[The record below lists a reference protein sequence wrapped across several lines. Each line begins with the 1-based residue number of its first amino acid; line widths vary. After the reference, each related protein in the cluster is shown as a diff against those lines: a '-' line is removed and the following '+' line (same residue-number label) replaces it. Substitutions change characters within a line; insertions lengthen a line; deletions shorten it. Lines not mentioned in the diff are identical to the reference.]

1 MKVVLCGPPHSG
13 KSCLRQGLK
22 SILSQLPDA
31 PYPYVITACPDG
43 EGAWFHET
51 ATNNPELAKQLKKLN
66 KQAFSPEFANKIAAD
81 VACCIEELVL
91 VDVGG
96 IIDDK
101 NRLICGGATHA
112 IILAADPADF
122 AAWLQFCQQL
132 NLQVVAQIESCYQ
145 ATADRIDGIRDNV
158 LYGAVHYLER
168 GEDLSERPMIQKLAE
183 HLLALPPVKQCAV
196 LSGNE

>member
-66 KQAFSPEFANKIAAD
+66 KQAFSQQFANKIAAD
-81 VACCIEELVL
+81 VACCIEDLVL

-112 IILAADPADF
+112 IILSGDRAAFLEWEA
-122 AAWLQFCQQL
+122 FCQSL
-132 NLQVVAQIESCYQ
+132 GLEVIARIESCYE
-145 ATADRIDGIRDNV
+145 AKADRVDAVVGS
-158 LYGAVHYLER
+158 LLHGAVHYLER
-168 GEDLSERPMIQKLAE
+168 GQDLSGRPMIQALAQ
-183 HLLALPPVKQCAV
+183 HV
-196 LSGNE
+196 LSVYAATKVNHK

>member
-22 SILSQLPDA
+22 TVLSQVPGA

-66 KQAFSPEFANKIAAD
+66 KQAFSEEFANKIAAD

-112 IILAADPADF
+112 IILSGDTAAFSQWEA
-122 AAWLQFCQQL
+122 FCQSL
-132 NLQVVAQIESCYQ
+132 GLEVIAKIESCYE

-158 LYGAVHYLER
+158 LYGAIHYLER
-168 GEDLSERPMIQKLAE
+168 GEDLSERPMIQKLAR
-183 HLLALPPVKQCAV
+183 HLLALEPVKQNTA
-196 LSGNE
+196 LSGNQ

>member
-22 SILSQLPDA
+22 SMLSQLPDA

-66 KQAFSPEFANKIAAD
+66 KQAFSQEFANKIAAD

-112 IILAADPADF
+112 IILSGDSVAFSEWEA
-122 AAWLQFCQQL
+122 FCQSL
-132 NLQVVAQIESCYQ
+132 GLEVIARIESCYE
-145 ATADRIDGIRDNV
+145 AKADRVDALVGPV
-158 LYGAVHYLER
+158 LHGAIHYLER
-168 GEDLSERPMIQKLAE
+168 GQDLSGRPMIQALAQ
-183 HLLALPPVKQCAV
+183 HV
-196 LSGNE
+196 LSVYAATNINHK